1 MVPERAAVL
10 DPGPDRTRRLVGARR
25 HLRRGLGQ
33 RSAGGAW
40 TDVLW
45 SDHQSCCGRLV
56 SLARTALCGRGLR
69 AAGALIVFGSAL
81 HIAWLLVPAFDV
93 QAGVIVVACAA
104 VAALALISLLIG
116 SALGRAL
123 EMEASHAQ

>member
-1 MVPERAAVL
+1 MLLVTAI
-10 DPGPDRTRRLVGARR
+10 RRSR
-25 HLRRGLGQ
+25 
-33 RSAGGAW
+33 
-40 TDVLW
+40 
-45 SDHQSCCGRLV
+45 
-56 SLARTALCGRGLR
+56 RGLR